1 MIRSM
6 RNTGRP
12 LSPHLSVYR
21 WPLTMTI
28 SILHRVT
35 GTLLSVG
42 MLVLAA
48 WLVAAADGAMAYGR
62 FADLLR
68 SGIGRVV
75 LAALSFAFF
84 FHLANGV
91 RHLVWDLGFGFEKH
105 QANASGWAVV
115 ASTLLLTIIYWLLVG

>member
-1 MIRSM
+1 MH
-6 RNTGRP
+6 NPGRP

-35 GTLLSVG
+35 GVLLSVG
-42 MLVLAA
+42 LLVIAA
-48 WLVAAADGAMAYGR
+48 WLVTAADGALAYGR
-62 FADLLR
+62 FADLLG

-75 LAALSFAFF
+75 LASLSFAFF

-105 QANASGWAVV
+105 QANASGWAVI
-115 ASTLLLTIIYWLLVG
+115 AATLLLTFVYWLLV

>member
-1 MIRSM
+1 M
-6 RNTGRP
+6 RNSGRP

-35 GTLLSVG
+35 GGLLSLG
-42 MLVLAA
+42 LVVLTA
-48 WLVAAADGAMAYGR
+48 WLLAAADGSMSYSHL
-62 FADLLR
+62 ADLLR
-68 SGIGRVV
+68 SGIGRTL

-91 RHLVWDLGFGFEKH
+91 RHLAWDLGFGFEKS
-105 QANASGWAVV
+105 QANASGWVVV
-115 ASTLLLTIIYWLLVG
+115 AATLLLTIAYWLLV